1 MRRLDELTDQEVI
14 AHLARAREPASL
26 REIAHAL
33 ELRHHG
39 RRALQKIVSRLKRKG
54 EIEEVHSGRFR
65 LAGKKAAPSEARRKG
80 HATGLPKPA
89 TSPSTAPIPRHRETR
104 QELHDPNLLTGRLVA
119 HRDGYGF
126 VVPDKPVPGME
137 GDLFIG
143 RDALGDAMHGDHVLA
158 RIERRSGPAGRSG
171 RVTRSDGQALG
182 RAEGRIVRV
191 LERAHPTVVGLFR
204 YGDRGNVVLPYDT
217 RLLHEIVIPPGEELT
232 PQLREKLSRDSQ
244 SIGTGP
250 VTQRARGGPS
260 RTRLPELDGAVV
272 NVELTRYPRGGVAPA
287 GRVVEI
293 LGRPGEF
300 GVDVEI
306 IIRKHHLPHQFPD
319 EVLAE
324 ARQVAHPVSERDL
337 ARRQDFRHLPIVT
350 IDGETAKDFDD
361 AVYVARLANG
371 HWELQVHIADVAH
384 YVRPGSALDQEA
396 RLRGTS
402 VYFPDRALPMLPE
415 QLSNGI
421 CSLNPKVDR
430 LVMSVVMEI
439 DASGSIINSAFTPGV
454 IRSAER
460 MTYTNVNKVLE
471 GDAEATSRYAA
482 LAERFRLMRELA
494 LLLNA
499 RRAARGSIDFDLPE
513 PVIEFDEMGR
523 MVGIVRSER
532 NIAHR
537 LIEEFMLAAN
547 QSVAAYLERRGCV
560 SLHRVH
566 EKPDPKKVLEFE
578 ELAHSFGYSLGV
590 EGLAERR
597 IAVKHGRVPAPS
609 RSGRKERGRERQMSV
624 TLPGAMEFNIR
635 PQHYQRLAKKI
646 AGKPEER
653 ILSYLMLRSL
663 KQARYAVEPLG
674 HFALAFDQYTHF
686 TSPIRRY
693 PDLIVHRVLK
703 WALAH
708 PDATPGRDSMGA
720 SGSREAAEASRGVA
734 QGRSAPRPEGRGA
747 GTAELGPYSRLEL
760 EAVAE
765 ESSEAE
771 RRAESAER
779 ELMDWKTAQFMEAHL
794 GEEYEALVI
803 SVQKFGF
810 FVELFE
816 LFVEGLVP
824 INTLEEI
831 TGEPCFYRERD
842 HAIVTQR
849 GRRAWRLGDRVRV
862 RADRIDPMRRRVEF
876 SLV

>member
-1 MRRLDELTDQEVI
+1 MTLANAQPGRI
-14 AHLARAREPASL
+14 ARPEGDCESGWRSRASQLAGNR
-26 REIAHAL
+26 HAL

-65 LAGKKAAPSEARRKG
+65 RAGKTSAPSEARRKG
-80 HATGLPKPA
+80 HATGHPKPA
-89 TSPSTAPIPRHRETR
+89 TSPSSAPRPRHREAR

-137 GDLFIG
+137 GDLFIR

-171 RVTRSDGQALG
+171 RVTRADGQAPG
-182 RAEGRIVRV
+182 RVEGRIVRV

-244 SIGTGP
+244 NIGTGR

-260 RTRLPELDGAVV
+260 RMRLPELDGAVV

-324 ARQVAHPVSERDL
+324 AGQVAHPVSERDL
-337 ARRQDFRHLPIVT
+337 AQRQDFRHLPIVT

-361 AVYVARLANG
+361 AVYVARRANG
-371 HWELQVHIADVAH
+371 PWELQVHIADVAH
-384 YVRPGSALDQEA
+384 YVRPGSALDREA

-402 VYFPDRALPMLPE
+402 VYFPDRAVPMLPE
-415 QLSNGI
+415 QLSNGN
-421 CSLNPKVDR
+421 CSLNPQVDR

-471 GDAEATSRYAA
+471 GDAEATSRYAT
-482 LAERFRLMRELA
+482 LADRFRLMRELA

-499 RRAARGSIDFDLPE
+499 RRSARGSIDFDLPE

-523 MVGIVRSER
+523 MVSIVPSER
-532 NIAHR
+532 NIAQR
-537 LIEEFMLAAN
+537 PVAQVRLAAN
-547 QSVAAYLERRGCV
+547 QAWGAC
-560 SLHRVH
+560 
-566 EKPDPKKVLEFE
+566 
-578 ELAHSFGYSLGV
+578 
-590 EGLAERR
+590 
-597 IAVKHGRVPAPS
+597 
-609 RSGRKERGRERQMSV
+609 RE
-624 TLPGAMEFNIR
+624 
-635 PQHYQRLAKKI
+635 
-646 AGKPEER
+646 
-653 ILSYLMLRSL
+653 
-663 KQARYAVEPLG
+663 
-674 HFALAFDQYTHF
+674 
-686 TSPIRRY
+686 
-693 PDLIVHRVLK
+693 
-703 WALAH
+703 
-708 PDATPGRDSMGA
+708 
-720 SGSREAAEASRGVA
+720 
-734 QGRSAPRPEGRGA
+734 
-747 GTAELGPYSRLEL
+747 
-760 EAVAE
+760 
-765 ESSEAE
+765 
-771 RRAESAER
+771 
-779 ELMDWKTAQFMEAHL
+779 
-794 GEEYEALVI
+794 
-803 SVQKFGF
+803 
-810 FVELFE
+810 
-816 LFVEGLVP
+816 
-824 INTLEEI
+824 
-831 TGEPCFYRERD
+831 
-842 HAIVTQR
+842 
-849 GRRAWRLGDRVRV
+849 
-862 RADRIDPMRRRVEF
+862 
-876 SLV
+876 

>member
-171 RVTRSDGQALG
+171 R
-182 RAEGRIVRV
+182 
-191 LERAHPTVVGLFR
+191 
-204 YGDRGNVVLPYDT
+204 
-217 RLLHEIVIPPGEELT
+217 
-232 PQLREKLSRDSQ
+232 
-244 SIGTGP
+244 
-250 VTQRARGGPS
+250 S

-337 ARRQDFRHLPIVT
+337 AARQDFRHLPIVT

-384 YVRPGSALDQEA
+384 YVRPGSALDREA

-537 LIEEFMLAAN
+537 LIEEFMLATN

-590 EGLAERR
+590 
-597 IAVKHGRVPAPS
+597 
-609 RSGRKERGRERQMSV
+609 
-624 TLPGAMEFNIR
+624 
-635 PQHYQRLAKKI
+635 
-646 AGKPEER
+646 
-653 ILSYLMLRSL
+653 
-663 KQARYAVEPLG
+663 
-674 HFALAFDQYTHF
+674 
-686 TSPIRRY
+686 
-693 PDLIVHRVLK
+693 
-703 WALAH
+703 
-708 PDATPGRDSMGA
+708 
-720 SGSREAAEASRGVA
+720 
-734 QGRSAPRPEGRGA
+734 
-747 GTAELGPYSRLEL
+747 
-760 EAVAE
+760 
-765 ESSEAE
+765 
-771 RRAESAER
+771 
-779 ELMDWKTAQFMEAHL
+779 
-794 GEEYEALVI
+794 
-803 SVQKFGF
+803 
-810 FVELFE
+810 
-816 LFVEGLVP
+816 
-824 INTLEEI
+824 
-831 TGEPCFYRERD
+831 
-842 HAIVTQR
+842 
-849 GRRAWRLGDRVRV
+849 
-862 RADRIDPMRRRVEF
+862 
-876 SLV
+876 

>member
-1 MRRLDELTDQEVI
+1 MRRLDELTDQGVI

-80 HATGLPKPA
+80 HATGHPKPA

-171 RVTRSDGQALG
+171 RVTRSDGQAPG
-182 RAEGRIVRV
+182 RVEGRIVRV

-204 YGDRGNVVLPYDT
+204 YGDRSNVVLPYDT

-232 PQLREKLSRDSQ
+232 PQLREKLSLDSQ
-244 SIGTGP
+244 SIGAGR

-337 ARRQDFRHLPIVT
+337 AARQDFRHLPIVT
-350 IDGETAKDFDD
+350 IDGETARDFDD

-371 HWELQVHIADVAH
+371 PWELQVHIADVAH
-384 YVRPGSALDQEA
+384 YVRPGSALDREA

-402 VYFPDRALPMLPE
+402 VYFPDRAVPMLPLE
-415 QLSNGI
+415 LSNGI
-421 CSLNPKVDR
+421 CSLNPRVDR
-430 LVMSVVMEI
+430 LVMSALMEI
-439 DASGSIINSAFTPGV
+439 DREGRVVNYELARGIIH
-454 IRSAER
+454 SAER
-460 MTYTNVNKVLE
+460 MTYTAVRDVLA
-471 GDAEATSRYAA
+471 GDAAACGRYAP
-482 LAERFRLMRELA
+482 LVENFKLMEELA
-494 LLLNA
+494 LVLS
-499 RRAARGSIDFDLPE
+499 RRRDARGSIDFDLPE
-513 PVIEFDEMGR
+513 PEIEFDEQGR
-523 MVGIVRSER
+523 MIGVTRSER
-532 NIAHR
+532 NVAHR

-547 QSVAAYLERRGCV
+547 ETVAEFLERRAAP
-560 SLHRVH
+560 SLYRIH
-566 EKPDPKKVLEFE
+566 EKPDPNEVPRFE
-578 ELAHSFGYSLGV
+578 
-590 EGLAERR
+590 R
-597 IAVKHGRVPAPS
+597 IAS
-609 RSGRKERGRERQMSV
+609 
-624 TLPGAMEFNIR
+624 TF
-635 PQHYQRLAKKI
+635 
-646 AGKPEER
+646 
-653 ILSYLMLRSL
+653 
-663 KQARYAVEPLG
+663 
-674 HFALAFDQYTHF
+674 
-686 TSPIRRY
+686 
-693 PDLIVHRVLK
+693 
-703 WALAH
+703 
-708 PDATPGRDSMGA
+708 
-720 SGSREAAEASRGVA
+720 
-734 QGRSAPRPEGRGA
+734 
-747 GTAELGPYSRLEL
+747 
-760 EAVAE
+760 
-765 ESSEAE
+765 
-771 RRAESAER
+771 
-779 ELMDWKTAQFMEAHL
+779 
-794 GEEYEALVI
+794 
-803 SVQKFGF
+803 
-810 FVELFE
+810 
-816 LFVEGLVP
+816 
-824 INTLEEI
+824 
-831 TGEPCFYRERD
+831 
-842 HAIVTQR
+842 
-849 GRRAWRLGDRVRV
+849 
-862 RADRIDPMRRRVEF
+862 
-876 SLV
+876 

>member
-80 HATGLPKPA
+80 HATAHPKPA
-89 TSPSTAPIPRHRETR
+89 TSPSTAPIPRHRETP
-104 QELHDPNLLTGRLVA
+104 QELHDPNLLTGPLLA
-119 HRDGYGF
+119 HR
-126 VVPDKPVPGME
+126 
-137 GDLFIG
+137 
-143 RDALGDAMHGDHVLA
+143 
-158 RIERRSGPAGRSG
+158 
-171 RVTRSDGQALG
+171 
-182 RAEGRIVRV
+182 
-191 LERAHPTVVGLFR
+191 
-204 YGDRGNVVLPYDT
+204 RG
-217 RLLHEIVIPPGEELT
+217 
-232 PQLREKLSRDSQ
+232 SQ
-244 SIGTGP
+244 SIGTGR

-287 GRVVEI
+287 GRVAEI

-324 ARQVAHPVSERDL
+324 ARQVAHLVSERDL
-337 ARRQDFRHLPIVT
+337 APRQDFRHLPIVT

-384 YVRPGSALDQEA
+384 HVRPGSALDQEA

-439 DASGSIINSAFTPGV
+439 DASGSIINAAFTPGV

-499 RRAARGSIDFDLPE
+499 RRSARGSIDFDLPE

-547 QSVAAYLERRGCV
+547 QSWGACRERRGCV

-578 ELAHSFGYSLGV
+578 ELAHSFGYARGV
-590 EGLAERR
+590 EGLA
-597 IAVKHGRVPAPS
+597 
-609 RSGRKERGRERQMSV
+609 
-624 TLPGAMEFNIR
+624 
-635 PQHYQRLAKKI
+635 
-646 AGKPEER
+646 
-653 ILSYLMLRSL
+653 
-663 KQARYAVEPLG
+663 
-674 HFALAFDQYTHF
+674 
-686 TSPIRRY
+686 
-693 PDLIVHRVLK
+693 
-703 WALAH
+703 
-708 PDATPGRDSMGA
+708 
-720 SGSREAAEASRGVA
+720 
-734 QGRSAPRPEGRGA
+734 
-747 GTAELGPYSRLEL
+747 
-760 EAVAE
+760 
-765 ESSEAE
+765 
-771 RRAESAER
+771 
-779 ELMDWKTAQFMEAHL
+779 
-794 GEEYEALVI
+794 
-803 SVQKFGF
+803 
-810 FVELFE
+810 
-816 LFVEGLVP
+816 
-824 INTLEEI
+824 
-831 TGEPCFYRERD
+831 
-842 HAIVTQR
+842 
-849 GRRAWRLGDRVRV
+849 
-862 RADRIDPMRRRVEF
+862 
-876 SLV
+876 